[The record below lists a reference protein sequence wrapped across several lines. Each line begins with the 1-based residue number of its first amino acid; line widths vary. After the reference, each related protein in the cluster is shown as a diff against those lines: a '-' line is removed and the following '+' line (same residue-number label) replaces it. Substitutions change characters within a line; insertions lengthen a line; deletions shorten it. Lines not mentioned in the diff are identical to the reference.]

1 MARRGGKAPF
11 LWRDTL
17 WLGPLLLHTSVALQI
32 WPVAALPRS
41 PLSALRPSLRGGG
54 ARVETAAPRSQSPGG
69 AGPGGGRG
77 TAEGFLW
84 QWRKREIGN
93 ILRFSLPALSIP
105 LAVSEVAQTADIS
118 DARPRAAS
126 LRPLSP
132 AHALLRAP
140 CPQAHTH
147 IEG

>member
-1 MARRGGKAPF
+1 MHMGRGQARRHWVG
-11 LWRDTL
+11 RDTL
-17 WLGPLLLHTSVALQI
+17 WLGSLLLHTSVALQI

-41 PLSALRPSLRGGG
+41 ALSALRPTLRGVG
-54 ARVETAAPRSQSPGG
+54 ARVATAATRGESPGG
-69 AGPGGGRG
+69 AGGGGG
-77 TAEGFLW
+77 TSEGFLW

-105 LAVSEVAQTADIS
+105 LAVSRVAQTTDIS
-118 DARPRAAS
+118 HTRPRAAS
-126 LRPLSP
+126 LRPLPP
-132 AHALLRAP
+132 ACGLVRAP

>member
-1 MARRGGKAPF
+1 MARGQSRRRGG
-11 LWRDTL
+11 WRDTL
-17 WLGPLLLHTSVALQI
+17 WLGPLLLHASVALHI
-32 WPVAALPRS
+32 WPVVALPRS
-41 PLSALRPSLRGGG
+41 PFSALRPSLRGGG
-54 ARVETAAPRSQSPGG
+54 ARVAAAPRRESPGG
-69 AGPGGGRG
+69 GPSGGN
-77 TAEGFLW
+77 AEGFLW